1 MKEHKKETEIPNFY
15 KMIFPKNGKY
25 PIGYHSKNLKIK
37 IKDREKQ
44 SKTPINN
51 VKNELIF
58 HISDDSSLKLKKI
71 YNKFQKAKS
80 AKKINV
86 NLSHYNLSP
95 KNLLMNK
102 KYNKISRPLSQYSTL
117 IEMPK
122 SNSLLFF
129 KITKK
134 KRPFSQFNKYS
145 TLYEDNI
152 YSCNNSKINTN
163 KHKFNKIN
171 PKTGIKNRIIRNSSS
186 LLFRNK
192 KVNLFNNSSM
202 KDLIKHENELK
213 KKKKELKGRLLTALS
228 KHLVI
233 NKDTY
238 NLYNYLFKND
248 DSSED
253 IKLKDEENDT
263 KFNKKKMFNSIIHSS
278 NLFSEFKPSFRYED
292 YYHSPLDF
300 MIKYFTKEEIK
311 LLKSS
316 PDYFGINKLPFKN
329 SDFEYYPTLLSKLEH
344 EQKGEDSDKSA
355 KIEKFVNDE
364 SNKIDIKSELNR
376 IRRIFKKKRKS
387 KIKRKPIV
395 GKDFVSHYEREIEAD
410 EGTVNYFER
419 KYIKYLSNKEKRM
432 EKKINNIKFKKSRF
446 EFLKNK
452 RTQKIEED
460 KNIQRI
466 TGPVINA
473 IKKNYLRSNSIG
485 S

>member
-1 MKEHKKETEIPNFY
+1 
-15 KMIFPKNGKY
+15 
-25 PIGYHSKNLKIK
+25 
-37 IKDREKQ
+37 
-44 SKTPINN
+44 
-51 VKNELIF
+51 
-58 HISDDSSLKLKKI
+58 
-71 YNKFQKAKS
+71 
-80 AKKINV
+80 
-86 NLSHYNLSP
+86 
-95 KNLLMNK
+95 MNK

-300 MIKYFTKEEIK
+300 MIKYFTNNEIK
-311 LLKSS
+311 LLK
-316 PDYFGINKLPFKN
+316 
-329 SDFEYYPTLLSKLEH
+329 
-344 EQKGEDSDKSA
+344 
-355 KIEKFVNDE
+355 
-364 SNKIDIKSELNR
+364 
-376 IRRIFKKKRKS
+376 
-387 KIKRKPIV
+387 
-395 GKDFVSHYEREIEAD
+395 
-410 EGTVNYFER
+410 
-419 KYIKYLSNKEKRM
+419 
-432 EKKINNIKFKKSRF
+432 
-446 EFLKNK
+446 
-452 RTQKIEED
+452 
-460 KNIQRI
+460 
-466 TGPVINA
+466 
-473 IKKNYLRSNSIG
+473 
-485 S
+485 

>member
-1 MKEHKKETEIPNFY
+1 MKEYKKGNEIPNFY
-15 KMIFPKNGKY
+15 KMIFHKNGKY
-25 PIGYHSKNLKIK
+25 PIGYHSRNLKIK

-44 SKTPINN
+44 SQTPINK
-51 VKNELIF
+51 VKNELLF
-58 HISDDSSLKLKKI
+58 PISDDSSLKIKKM

-80 AKKINV
+80 ATKINS
-86 NLSHYNLSP
+86 NLSYNYLSP
-95 KNLLMNK
+95 KHLLVNK
-102 KYNKISRPLSQYSTL
+102 KYNKVSRPLSQYSTL

-122 SNSLLFF
+122 SNSFLFF
-129 KITKK
+129 KNIKK
-134 KRPFSQFNKYS
+134 ERPFSQFNKYS

-152 YSCNNSKINTN
+152 YSINNSKIITN
-163 KHKFNKIN
+163 KHKYNKIK

-192 KVNLFNNSSM
+192 KINLFNNSSM
-202 KDLIKHENELK
+202 KDLIKHENEMK

-238 NLYNYLFKND
+238 NLFNYLFKNE
-248 DSSED
+248 DSFED
-253 IKLKDEENDT
+253 KKLKDEENDT
-263 KFNKKKMFNSIIHSS
+263 KINKKKMFNSINHSS
-278 NLFSEFKPSFRYED
+278 SLFSELKPSFRYED
-292 YYHSPLDF
+292 YYHSPLEF

-316 PDYFGINKLPFKN
+316 PEYFGINRLPFKN

-344 EQKGEDSDKSA
+344 EQKGEDSDKSI

-376 IRRIFKKKRKS
+376 IRRIFKEKKKS

-432 EKKINNIKFKKSRF
+432 EKKITNIKFKKNRF

-466 TGPVINA
+466 TAPVINI